1 MTFYFSDPKPN
12 LLKEILKYAI
22 KNDLYENLM
31 EDLYHNLQLTYKTDN
46 QKLLYICHP
55 NTHRLIK
62 DLVLYEASLED
73 SDLKFS
79 TNIAS
84 ILKKDLKLHLKERS
98 SFILLAFVETDWLK
112 KLIPKKEIKKAAEKV
127 KEGGQGL

>member
-1 MTFYFSDPKPN
+1 M
-12 LLKEILKYAI
+12 KEILKYAI